1 MKPSDFTLQ
10 AESGELFGI
19 FPNYPSAH
27 RWLVRQG
34 LEWEPFKIVSLG
46 SVISRHSFYVE
57 SPRPLEELRR
67 PSLVKQ

>member
-1 MKPSDFTLQ
+1 MKPTSFTLQ
-10 AESGELFGI
+10 AESGELFGV

-46 SVISRHSFYVE
+46 CVISKHRFYYE
-57 SPRPLEELRR
+57 SPRPLEELKR
-67 PSLVKQ
+67 PSLVSQ